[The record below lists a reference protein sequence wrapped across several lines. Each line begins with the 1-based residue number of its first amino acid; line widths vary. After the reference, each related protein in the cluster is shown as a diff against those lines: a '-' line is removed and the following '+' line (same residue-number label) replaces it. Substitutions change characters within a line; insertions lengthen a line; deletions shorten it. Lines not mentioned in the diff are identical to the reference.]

1 MWNTPQ
7 IGRVEENDKIQHPI
21 SKLQFLTY
29 PSGNVHISPSK
40 ARLKMIFLFPR
51 WDMLYSSLEGTFFL
65 METSCI
71 YCVKTCV
78 RMDCMDECMCKCA
91 CSYLC
96 EYVLYSTSKFLHRQ
110 GIAITLITHAH
121 GALLCF
127 IRLSSCRLCN
137 LQNGCILNTRKWTTT
152 LELASTEHLRCWGFA
167 FIAINNTT
175 YPLLSIICNWSRLQK

>member
-1 MWNTPQ
+1 
-7 IGRVEENDKIQHPI
+7 
-21 SKLQFLTY
+21 
-29 PSGNVHISPSK
+29 
-40 ARLKMIFLFPR
+40 
-51 WDMLYSSLEGTFFL
+51 
-65 METSCI
+65 
-71 YCVKTCV
+71 
-78 RMDCMDECMCKCA
+78 MCKCA

-96 EYVLYSTSKFLHRQ
+96 EYDYVLYSTSKFLHTQ
-110 GIAITLITHAH
+110 GIGIAIILITHAH

-175 YPLLSIICNWSRLQK
+175 YQLLSNKTDSRTASSAIEADCKSNNCHHPIWLKK